1 MNVLASYIIEE
12 LRKTV
17 AKFDTQAKAAKA
29 FRVTPSVL
37 SLTLSGQVNV
47 IPEKILTKLGYVA
60 QIAYFKKRDAKRAS
74 SAPPAAKK
82 VEKAPK
88 AKVTKKVTPK
98 KPAKKVA
105 SPKASQ
111 VVEAAPQTGILVSP
125 DAPAE
130 RNTQAEN
137 GALHISISG

>member
-1 MNVLASYIIEE
+1 MNVLAGYIIEE
-12 LRKTV
+12 LRKAV
-17 AKFDTQAKAAKA
+17 AKFDTQAQAAKS

-82 VEKAPK
+82 VEKKPRAAFVKATQKAAPK
-88 AKVTKKVTPK
+88 KTVRQKRAPEATP
-98 KPAKKVA
+98 P
-105 SPKASQ
+105 
-111 VVEAAPQTGILVSP
+111 TGILVSP
-125 DAPAE
+125 DAPVE
-130 RNTQAEN
+130 RNTQPDS
-137 GALHISISG
+137 GALNISITG